1 MSKDR
6 EQRDQ
11 KRRAKLEKIKKKKY
25 GPRQPESLAYLGKK
39 YQTDELI
46 PAWMHAEVG
55 IYESYVMA
63 DRNIY
68 DQTVVN
74 AVEALIKQMRAGP
87 LPPVADTG
95 TVRYEVGNEE
105 DLIIANIRRN
115 WEVHFANNWK
125 PPKEQRIGV
134 LRTILGSIEK
144 VRAAGPRSQSY
155 MRHMEAFLTKKLGIT
170 VQTFSENMEPMP
182 APEEDELVRIGRQWT
197 LDDNELAK
205 DEFLELVGDLLRLGQ
220 AERVLNGC
228 HELLGEQ
235 TEPSSEVVTE
245 LTELVQQVRQSR
257 KASLQ

>member
-6 EQRDQ
+6 EKRDQ
-11 KRRAKLEKIKKKKY
+11 KRRAKLEKIQKKRN
-25 GPRQPESLAYLGKK
+25 GVRQPESLAYLGKK

-46 PAWMHAEVG
+46 PSWMQAEIG
-55 IYESYVMA
+55 IYEAYVMA
-63 DRNIY
+63 DRKIY

-74 AVEALIKQMRAGP
+74 AVEALVKQMRAGP

-115 WEVHFANNWK
+115 WEVHFATNWK
-125 PPKEQRIGV
+125 PPKEDRIGV

-155 MRHMEAFLTKKLGIT
+155 MRHIEAFLTKKLGVS
-170 VQTFSENMEPMP
+170 VQTFSEDMQPMP

-197 LDDNELAK
+197 LGDNELAK

-220 AERVLNGC
+220 TERVLNGC

-245 LTELVQQVRQSR
+245 LTELIQQVRQSHM
-257 KASLQ
+257 ASLQ